1 MRDSR
6 HVTLPVVVKADGPT
20 RDAMVVFCVKEMTEN
35 ILNGIA
41 PYLKSNEMTIYV
53 TIDVQE
59 GGER

>member
-6 HVTLPVVVKADGPT
+6 HMTLPVVVNADAPT
-20 RDAMVVFCVKEMTEN
+20 RDAMAVFCVKEMTEN
-35 ILNGIA
+35 ILKGIA